1 MRLPDA
7 VHTSSP
13 WRIHAIA
20 PDFAVEDVWALATPG
35 GTDELP
41 RLVEAMFDGRFP
53 DDAPLVVRAL
63 WSARERIGAALG
75 WDRPDDGLGA
85 RVPSL
90 RERLPADL
98 RPRPGGPDPA
108 PFTPLYATD
117 DEWVAEIANRTV
129 HAVLHLGWVPDGDGG
144 HTGRMAVLVRPN
156 GRLGA
161 AYLAAIAPF
170 RHLLVYP
177 AMLRGIERRWRAGDA
192 APQRPSSPS
201 MLFVFRSTR

>member
-1 MRLPDA
+1 MRLPITA
-7 VHTSSP
+7 HTSSP
-13 WRIHAIA
+13 WRIHEVA
-20 PDFAVEDVWALATPG
+20 PDFTVEDVWALSTPG
-35 GTDELP
+35 GPDDLP

-90 RERLPADL
+90 RERLPSDL
-98 RPRPGGPDPA
+98 RALPEGPDPA
-108 PFTPLYATD
+108 PFTALYATH
-117 DEWVAEIANRTV
+117 DEWAAETANRTV

-144 HTGRMAVLVRPN
+144 HTGRLTVLVRPN

-161 AYLAAIAPF
+161 AYLTAIAPF

-177 AMLRGIERRWRAGDA
+177 AMLRGIERRWREPAVSP
-192 APQRPSSPS
+192 APR
-201 MLFVFRSTR
+201 